1 MRRSVNAADV
11 ARFRQR
17 LLARQAELLAVA
29 DTADAAADTV
39 ELDQTRVGRL
49 SRMDALQQQAMSREN
64 QRRRALELRRIV
76 EALSRVKEGEYGYC
90 VECGNEI
97 AENRLEIDP
106 AAPLCIRCASEREAV
121 RD

>member
-1 MRRSVNAADV
+1 MAAPDSE
-11 ARFRQR
+11 RFRRR
-17 LLARQAELLAVA
+17 LLARQAELMAVA
-29 DTADAAADTV
+29 GTAAEAADTV

-49 SRMDALQQQAMSREN
+49 SRMDALQQQAMSQEN

-76 EALSRVKEGEYGYC
+76 QALSRIKDQTYGYC
-90 VECGNEI
+90 VECDEEI

-106 AAPLCIRCASEREAV
+106 AAPLCIRCASEQEKP

>member
-1 MRRSVNAADV
+1 MNVADV

-17 LLARQAELLAVA
+17 LLARQAELMAVA

-64 QRRRALELRRIV
+64 QRRRTLELRRIV

-90 VECGNEI
+90 VECGDEI